1 VRVSLVRQIAF
12 LLALAFVPAI
22 GQALWYRGR
31 VSWQTPVRSANQV
44 SVAEAESW
52 KAGALWIDARPDAQF
67 AQAHIPNALPL
78 NEDRW
83 NELLPAVL
91 SAWSPEK
98 KIVVYCSSQSCG
110 SSREVARRL
119 REEDGL
125 RNVFVLEGGWE
136 EWRKAHK

>member
-31 VSWQTPVRSANQV
+31 VSWQTPVRAADQV

-98 KIVVYCSSQSCG
+98 KIVIYCSSQSCG

-119 REEDGL
+119 REEDWL